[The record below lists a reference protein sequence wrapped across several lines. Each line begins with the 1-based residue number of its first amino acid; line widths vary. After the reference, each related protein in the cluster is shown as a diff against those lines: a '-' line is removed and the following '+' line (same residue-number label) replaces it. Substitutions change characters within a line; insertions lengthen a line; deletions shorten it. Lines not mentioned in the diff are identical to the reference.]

1 MSSGSI
7 PEQVDVA
14 IVGGG
19 LVGASLALALSDS
32 GLSVA
37 VIEAFTPKA
46 PDHPGYDDRTLVL
59 NPVSC
64 QILSELG
71 LADVLGQHGI
81 PIKTIHVSDRGHF
94 GRVLLQSA
102 DHGLNWFGRV
112 IEAWRLGQTL
122 LEQVAEHRSLHWIA
136 PMRLQDM
143 QSTSEQVTLSLVNA
157 DGDSE
162 NITAQVLIGADGAAS
177 KVRELLSLPATEH
190 DYQQTAI
197 ICNATPSKPHNGV
210 AYERFTETGPLAL
223 LPQGRQRVG
232 VVWTVHTEQ
241 AEDLL
246 ELSDADFMKG
256 LQQRFGYR
264 LGDFQRIGKRASYPI
279 KLVRAQT
286 NTAHRSVLIGN
297 ASHTIHPI
305 SAQGFNLGLRDA
317 IALAQQLKAI
327 SDPGDK
333 GLLDAYQQQRQS
345 DQDETIRYTDGL
357 ARLYSN
363 TSATG
368 RLFRTGGLLAH
379 QFVPGLQRRLVLNA
393 MGYRSKNFLSE
404 HADVG

>member
-1 MSSGSI
+1 MPI

-37 VIEAFTPKA
+37 VIEAFTPQA

-64 QILSELG
+64 QILGQLG
-71 LADVLGQHGI
+71 IADVLEQHGI
-81 PIKTIHVSDRGHF
+81 PIKTIHVSDRGYF

-102 DHGLNWFGRV
+102 DHGLSWFGRV
-112 IEAWRLGQTL
+112 IEAWRLGQAL
-122 LEQVAEHRSLHWIA
+122 LEQVSDHQSLHWIA
-136 PMRLQDM
+136 PMRLQGL
-143 QSTSEQVTLSLVNA
+143 QSTSERVTLSLMNA
-157 DGDSE
+157 EGGSE
-162 NITAQVLIGADGAAS
+162 HITARVLIGADGAAS
-177 KVRELLSLPATEH
+177 KVRECLSLPAIEH

-197 ICNATPSKPHNGV
+197 ICNATPSKSHNGM

-223 LPQGRQRVG
+223 LPQANQRVG
-232 VVWTVHTEQ
+232 VVWTVQTEQ

-246 ELSDADFMKG
+246 GVSDVDFMAG

-264 LGDFQRIGKRASYPI
+264 SGTFQRVGKRASYPL

-297 ASHTIHPI
+297 ASHTIHPV

-317 IALAQQLKAI
+317 IALAQQLKGV
-327 SDPGDK
+327 SDPGEK
-333 GLLDAYQQQRQS
+333 ALLDTYQQQRQS

-393 MGYRSKNFLSE
+393 MGYRSKNVLSE
-404 HADVG
+404 QTDVG